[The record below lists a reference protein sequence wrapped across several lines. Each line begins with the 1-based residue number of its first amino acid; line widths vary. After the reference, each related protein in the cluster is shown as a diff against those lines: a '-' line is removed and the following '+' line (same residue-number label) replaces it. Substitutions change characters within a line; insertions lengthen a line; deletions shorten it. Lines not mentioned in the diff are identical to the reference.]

1 MSHAPHPYMQ
11 RDALEFV
18 PRAQEHENRTT
29 FSRVCQGTRFKASS
43 RALPVES
50 TMGPQDDKAQHTH
63 EARGGPCRKVVQKR
77 RLDTKTGG

>member
-1 MSHAPHPYMQ
+1 MQ

-43 RALPVES
+43 RALLVES
-50 TMGPQDDKAQHTH
+50 MDPQDDKAQHTH

-77 RLDTKTGG
+77 RLDDDDRGITKA